1 VPGSP
6 GAKFSRFHPALVI
19 RSRSPSSKPVQ
30 NHFPDEA
37 SRRSDGVTGW
47 VEACNGALMKRPS
60 ASAARRDRLLDKVV
74 VLRRRSL
81 FGLFSRLSRH
91 IP

>member
-1 VPGSP
+1 MPERFYASGFVNQGESETASLVPGSP

-30 NHFPDEA
+30 HHFPDEA

-47 VEACNGALMKRPS
+47 VEACNGALM
-60 ASAARRDRLLDKVV
+60 
-74 VLRRRSL
+74 
-81 FGLFSRLSRH
+81 FIWTF
-91 IP
+91 